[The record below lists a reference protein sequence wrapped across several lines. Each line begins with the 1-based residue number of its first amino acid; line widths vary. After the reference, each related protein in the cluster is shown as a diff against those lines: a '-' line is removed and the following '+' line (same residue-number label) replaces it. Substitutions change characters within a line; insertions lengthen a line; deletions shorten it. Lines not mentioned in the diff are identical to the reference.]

1 MNKSQ
6 FVDALSAKFEG
17 NKKAAAEALD
27 AVVDTI
33 TREVARGEKVVI
45 TGFGA
50 FEKRVR
56 EARVVRNPQTGE
68 LIEAAKKAVPK
79 FTPGAD
85 LRNVISGAKQLPAA
99 TVEAAGDAAS
109 GLVAKVTGRGSR
121 KSSTPAPTETAT
133 DAAAAT
139 PATKAPATKA
149 PAKKAPAKKA
159 PAKKAPA
166 KKAPAKKA
174 PAKKAPAK
182 KAPAK
187 KAPATKATT
196 SAASS
201 TTAEKA
207 PATKAPAKKAPAT
220 KATTKKTSA
229 TKAPA
234 KKTPAKKTP
243 AKKTSA
249 TTTADAP
256 APVAERAAETP
267 GPREVERRRLTGAP
281 PYLPPVVV

>member
-121 KSSTPAPTETAT
+121 KTSTSEPAPTDTAT
-133 DAAAAT
+133 DAA
-139 PATKAPATKA
+139 PATKT
-149 PAKKAPAKKA
+149 PAKKTPAKKT
-159 PAKKAPA
+159 
-166 KKAPAKKA
+166 PAKKA

-187 KAPATKATT
+187 KAPATKA
-196 SAASS
+196 AAK
-201 TTAEKA
+201 KA
-207 PATKAPAKKAPAT
+207 PATKTPATKAATTESTTSSSTPATKAAAKKAPATKAAAKKAPAKKAPA
-220 KATTKKTSA
+220 K
-229 TKAPA
+229 KAPA
-234 KKTPAKKTP
+234 KKAPAKKATGAADTP
-243 AKKTSA
+243 APEKPSS
-249 TTTADAP
+249 DA
-256 APVAERAAETP
+256 
-267 GPREVERRRLTGAP
+267 
-281 PYLPPVVV
+281 

>member
-121 KSSTPAPTETAT
+121 KGSTSTPAPTETAPT
-133 DAAAAT
+133 EASAPAEPAAAT
-139 PATKAPATKA
+139 
-149 PAKKAPAKKA
+149 
-159 PAKKAPA
+159 
-166 KKAPAKKA
+166 A

-187 KAPATKATT
+187 KAPATKA
-196 SAASS
+196 
-201 TTAEKA
+201 
-207 PATKAPAKKAPAT
+207 P
-220 KATTKKTSA
+220 A

-243 AKKTSA
+243 AKKTPA
-249 TTTADAP
+249 TKAP
-256 APVAERAAETP
+256 ATKAPASSGTAKKTPAKAAAKKTAAKKAP
-267 GPREVERRRLTGAP
+267 AKKAPATKAPATKAPAADGPSGDA
-281 PYLPPVVV
+281 

>member
-1 MNKSQ
+1 VNKSQ

-121 KSSTPAPTETAT
+121 KGSSPAPTETAT
-133 DAAAAT
+133 EAAPAKKAPAKKAPAKKAAAKKAPAKKAT
-139 PATKAPATKA
+139 TASSTSTAAASPATKSTAKKAPAKKAPAKKAPAKKSPAKKSTATKSTATKKASATKKTSAATKAPAEKA

-166 KKAPAKKA
+166 KKAPAASKA
-174 PAKKAPAK
+174 AESP
-182 KAPAK
+182 
-187 KAPATKATT
+187 APATPT
-196 SAASS
+196 STPDKPSS
-201 TTAEKA
+201 
-207 PATKAPAKKAPAT
+207 
-220 KATTKKTSA
+220 
-229 TKAPA
+229 
-234 KKTPAKKTP
+234 
-243 AKKTSA
+243 
-249 TTTADAP
+249 DA
-256 APVAERAAETP
+256 
-267 GPREVERRRLTGAP
+267 
-281 PYLPPVVV
+281 

>member
-99 TVEAAGDAAS
+99 TVEVAGEAAS

-121 KSSTPAPTETAT
+121 KGSTSTPAPTETA
-133 DAAAAT
+133 AAAT
-139 PATKAPATKA
+139 KAPATKAPATKAPAKKAPATKA

-166 KKAPAKKA
+166 TKVPATKAPAKKTPATKAPAKKA
-174 PAKKAPAK
+174 PATKAPAK

-187 KAPATKATT
+187 KAPATKA
-196 SAASS
+196 
-201 TTAEKA
+201 
-207 PATKAPAKKAPAT
+207 PAKKAPAT
-220 KATTKKTSA
+220 K
-229 TKAPA
+229 PVDG
-234 KKTPAKKTP
+234 PGG
-243 AKKTSA
+243 
-249 TTTADAP
+249 DA
-256 APVAERAAETP
+256 
-267 GPREVERRRLTGAP
+267 
-281 PYLPPVVV
+281 

>member
-109 GLVAKVTGRGSR
+109 GLVAKVTGRGA
-121 KSSTPAPTETAT
+121 KKAPAKKAPAKPAEAPAEKAPAT
-133 DAAAAT
+133 KAA
-139 PATKAPATKA
+139 ATKAPATKA

-174 PAKKAPAK
+174 PAKKAPA
-182 KAPAK
+182 
-187 KAPATKATT
+187 ATT
-196 SAASS
+196 
-201 TTAEKA
+201 A
-207 PATKAPAKKAPAT
+207 P
-220 KATTKKTSA
+220 
-229 TKAPA
+229 
-234 KKTPAKKTP
+234 
-243 AKKTSA
+243 
-249 TTTADAP
+249 
-256 APVAERAAETP
+256 ETP
-267 GPREVERRRLTGAP
+267 SSDA
-281 PYLPPVVV
+281 

>member
-121 KSSTPAPTETAT
+121 KGSSPAPTETAT
-133 DAAAAT
+133 EA
-139 PATKAPATKA
+139 A

-182 KAPAK
+182 KATTASSTSTAAASPATKSTAKKSPATKSPAK
-187 KAPATKATT
+187 KSSATKSTATKTTTKKTPATKKGSATKKA
-196 SAASS
+196 SAA
-201 TTAEKA
+201 TKA
-207 PATKAPAKKAPAT
+207 PAEKAPAKKAPA
-220 KATTKKTSA
+220 K
-229 TKAPA
+229 KAPA
-234 KKTPAKKTP
+234 ASKAAESP
-243 AKKTSA
+243 
-249 TTTADAP
+249 AP
-256 APVAERAAETP
+256 ATP
-267 GPREVERRRLTGAP
+267 TSTPDKPSSDA
-281 PYLPPVVV
+281 